1 MNHHFFKIFFFFLP
15 PHLSASSGAQR
26 QVVSMMHNAIYH
38 EMTDWGVYLQVSLES
53 AVLAAEIKGHVLQGL
68 RGSDACRVKEI
79 LM

>member
-1 MNHHFFKIFFFFLP
+1 
-15 PHLSASSGAQR
+15 
-26 QVVSMMHNAIYH
+26 MMHNAIYH

-68 RGSDACRVKEI
+68 QHNDVCRVKEI